1 MGTGIV
7 TASYIIAA
15 VLFILSLGGL
25 SNPETAR
32 RGNAYG
38 MAGMLIA
45 IVSTVLGPEVT
56 GGGMAILILVM
67 LIGGSIGFIAAK
79 RVQMT
84 EMPELVAMLHSFVGL
99 AAVLIGYAT
108 YVGGNGH
115 RRGGHAGRGVDA
127 EQLFRL
133 GGGGDR
139 LSLVERPPD
148 RHRRA
153 GGLVRRDPELHH
165 VQGDEPQFISVI
177 LGGFGNTT
185 AGPRWRSRANRS
197 PSTPKAWRR
206 R

>member
-38 MAGMLIA
+38 MTGMLIA
-45 IVSTVLGPEVT
+45 ILATVFGPQVT
-56 GGGMAILILVM
+56 GGGMAILVLVM
-67 LIGGSIGFIAAK
+67 LIGGSIGFYAAK

-108 YVGGNGH
+108 FGSGTG
-115 RRGGHAGRGVDA
+115 GVDDIT
-127 EQLFRL
+127 Q
-133 GGGGDR
+133 
-139 LSLVERPPD
+139 
-148 RHRRA
+148 
-153 GGLVRRDPELHH
+153 
-165 VQGDEPQFISVI
+165 
-177 LGGFGNTT
+177 
-185 AGPRWRSRANRS
+185 
-197 PSTPKAWRR
+197 RR
-206 R
+206 RLHGRPSRRQVSQ